1 MNILYTTEQV
11 QQRIREM
18 AQQIITEHHETKPL
32 FVCLLKGAVPFTAQ
46 LMTEIT
52 EQDPDFH
59 PEVVYMHAS
68 AYGTEHTAGEVTMY
82 SSVEPREVA
91 GRTVI
96 VLDDCLD
103 RGVTYGKIKQL
114 LLSYDASAVSLA
126 VLVNK
131 DVQREGVESPAL
143 IGFTTPDVWLTGMG
157 MDDADTAP
165 EARRWAGYIAEV

>member
-1 MNILYTTEQV
+1 
-11 QQRIREM
+11 
-18 AQQIITEHHETKPL
+18 
-32 FVCLLKGAVPFTAQ
+32 
-46 LMTEIT
+46 
-52 EQDPDFH
+52 
-59 PEVVYMHAS
+59 
-68 AYGTEHTAGEVTMY
+68 MY

-114 LLSYDASAVSLA
+114 LLSYDASSVSLA

-143 IGFTTPDVWLTGMG
+143 FGFSTPDVWLTGLG

>member
-32 FVCLLKGAVPFTAQ
+32 FVCLLKVALPFTSH
-46 LMTEIT
+46 LMSAIT

-114 LLSYDASAVSLA
+114 LLSYDASSVSLA

-131 DVQREGVESPAL
+131 DVRREGVETPTF
-143 IGFTTPDVWLTGMG
+143 IGFTTPDVWLTGIG
-157 MDDADTAP
+157 MDDADIAS